1 MSRRRSLAVATVVL
15 CPLLLT
21 GCFVDRVP
29 DAQQARSYSD
39 GVMADAG
46 DLRVVHAL
54 VVAGEDADAG
64 VVSMTIA
71 NRGHESDRLVSIE
84 SDAGTVE
91 LPAPQ
96 DLPPQEAVALGAG
109 EGPTPTIRG
118 LTKKPGE
125 QISLVL
131 RFEKAEPVRL
141 RTVVVPTEG
150 EYATISPSP
159 EESPEATP
167 EETLSPSPDATE
179 SPTEAAS

>member
-15 CPLLLT
+15 CPLMLT
-21 GCFVDRVP
+21 GCADRVP
-29 DAQQARSYSD
+29 DAQLARSYSD

-71 NRGHESDRLVSIE
+71 NRGDRSDRLMSIE

-118 LTKKPGE
+118 LTKEPGE
-125 QISLVL
+125 LIDLVL
-131 RFEKAEPVRL
+131 RFENAEPVEL

-159 EESPEATP
+159 DESPEATP
-167 EETLSPSPDATE
+167 EETLSPSPDATA
-179 SPTEAAS
+179 SPTEATS